1 MLTVTAASGFGSGG
15 GAVVPATISQTA
27 HAGTGTNNTTTT
39 FSGLSLGAADA
50 GRIMVCGV
58 AGGQPGTV
66 ETVDIVTIGGVTAT
80 EQVVS
85 TGTNRPCGIWTA
97 AVPSGTTGDVVV
109 TFSTSMSFCHV
120 ALWRMLEGDA
130 TATDTDAANGKV
142 DGTLTIKGG
151 GVAVGFGQNDNTT
164 VTACSGLTFGDN
176 VSAERETGTSAAAF
190 AANQTE
196 LSIDFT
202 PADTPGN
209 TSCAF
214 AAFF

>member
-1 MLTVTAASGFGSGG
+1 MLTVNAASGFGSGG

-85 TGTNRPCGIWTA
+85 TGTNRPLRRIPNGH
-97 AVPSGTTGDVVV
+97 SGAFLTT
-109 TFSTSMSFCHV
+109 TQAHS
-120 ALWRMLEGDA
+120 
-130 TATDTDAANGKV
+130 
-142 DGTLTIKGG
+142 
-151 GVAVGFGQNDNTT
+151 
-164 VTACSGLTFGDN
+164 
-176 VSAERETGTSAAAF
+176 
-190 AANQTE
+190 
-196 LSIDFT
+196 
-202 PADTPGN
+202 
-209 TSCAF
+209 
-214 AAFF
+214 